1 MIKVGIIGGG
11 ASGLFAACLLKYLSK
26 QTGKDVEVIV
36 LEKTD
41 FAGKKLLLTG
51 HGRCN
56 ITNNKDVRIL
66 KDGYHEAGNFMYPAL
81 KAFDPKMVIDFFES
95 EMQMSTVEQE
105 NNRIFPASEKS
116 STVLEKM
123 FNYIGAETIVTSFD
137 CKDVVLRQGQVD
149 VISKNNETR
158 TFDKVILAMG
168 GKSYPHTGSDGSSYK
183 LAQKLGHTIEPLR
196 ASLAS
201 VDVSSKDRELTSNI
215 SGVSV
220 EADASLFYDRRKQAK
235 THGDVLFTHRGLSGP
250 AIYELSREIPLDIGS
265 RDGWIEFDFLPN
277 CRDEEVDLS
286 LLAKIDE
293 KPNRKLIN
301 LTGDYVP
308 ASLSQEIIKLSTNKA
323 DVTQIYA
330 KDTDKSLRKAISTS
344 LKHLKFHMESAPNID
359 TAYCTRGGVRLS
371 EIDKETMASKL
382 IDGVYII
389 GEMLDVDGISGG
401 YNLQAGLSE
410 AYVVSKNILG

>member
-1 MIKVGIIGGG
+1 M
-11 ASGLFAACLLKYLSK
+11 
-26 QTGKDVEVIV
+26 T
-36 LEKTD
+36 
-41 FAGKKLLLTG
+41 
-51 HGRCN
+51 
-56 ITNNKDVRIL
+56 
-66 KDGYHEAGNFMYPAL
+66 
-81 KAFDPKMVIDFFES
+81 
-95 EMQMSTVEQE
+95 
-105 NNRIFPASEKS
+105 
-116 STVLEKM
+116 
-123 FNYIGAETIVTSFD
+123 
-137 CKDVVLRQGQVD
+137 
-149 VISKNNETR
+149 
-158 TFDKVILAMG
+158 
-168 GKSYPHTGSDGSSYK
+168 
-183 LAQKLGHTIEPLR
+183 
-196 ASLAS
+196 
-201 VDVSSKDRELTSNI
+201 
-215 SGVSV
+215 
-220 EADASLFYDRRKQAK
+220 
-235 THGDVLFTHRGLSGP
+235 
-250 AIYELSREIPLDIGS
+250 
-265 RDGWIEFDFLPN
+265 N

-293 KPNRKLIN
+293 NPNRKLIN